1 MLELVLTV
9 SAVILISAF
18 CSLSEAALYSVP
30 RSHIES
36 LVQSKSRRGKI
47 LKDLRGNVEQP
58 IAALLSLNTIANTG
72 GAAVAGAL
80 ADQAL
85 GTRWVGLFSVLFTLA
100 ILLFSEIIPKTAGVV
115 YSRSAALRLA
125 RPLKLLVFLFRP
137 LVWLSGTLTHAMSA
151 GKQIDEISEEEILTM
166 ARLGHQD
173 GVIDQD
179 EAMVIKNILALADKT
194 VREVLTPRTVLFAL
208 SGGLAVRD
216 AYKEP
221 QLLTHSRIPIFF
233 RNLDDI
239 GGIVHRRD
247 VLTAVAA
254 DRFEVT
260 LESLM
265 KPVRFVPAK
274 MKLNRALKLF
284 LARGEHM
291 SVALDEFGGT
301 AGVVTL
307 EDVLEEILGHEIV
320 DEFDEVADLR
330 KLAQRRREEA
340 LDPEHRE
347 RPPD

>member
-9 SAVILISAF
+9 SAVILISGF
-18 CSLSEAALYSVP
+18 CSLSEAALYSVS

-36 LVQSKSRRGKI
+36 LVQARSRRGRI
-47 LKDLRGNVEQP
+47 LKELRGNVEQP

-80 ADQAL
+80 ADQVL
-85 GTRWVGLFSVLFTLA
+85 GTRWVGLFSALFTLA

-115 YSRSAALRLA
+115 YSRNAALRLA
-125 RPLKLLVFLFRP
+125 RPLKLLVFLLRP
-137 LVWLSGTLTHAMSA
+137 LVWLSGWVTRSVSA
-151 GKQIDEISEEEILTM
+151 GRKIDEISEEEILTM
-166 ARLGHQD
+166 ARLGHQE

-179 EAMVIKNILALADKT
+179 EAMVIRNILALENKT

-208 SGGLAVRD
+208 SGEQSVREAHKD
-216 AYKEP
+216 P
-221 QLLTHSRIPIFF
+221 RLLTHSRIPVFF

-239 GGIVHRRD
+239 GGLVHRRD
-247 VLTAVAA
+247 VLAAVAA
-254 DRFEVT
+254 DRFEMT

-265 KPVRFVPAK
+265 KPVQFVPAK
-274 MKLNRALKLF
+274 MKLDRALKLF

-291 SVALDEFGGT
+291 FVALDEFGGT

-320 DEFDEVADLR
+320 DEFDEVPDLR
-330 KLAQRRREEA
+330 ELAQRRREEA
-340 LDPEHRE
+340 LDPDE
-347 RPPD
+347 RKRRPR